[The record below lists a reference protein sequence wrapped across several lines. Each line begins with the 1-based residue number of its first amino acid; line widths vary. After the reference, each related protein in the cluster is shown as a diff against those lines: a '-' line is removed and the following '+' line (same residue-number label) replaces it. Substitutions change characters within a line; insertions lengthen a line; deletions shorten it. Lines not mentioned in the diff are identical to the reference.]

1 MLVAREL
8 TRQIG
13 SRNEE
18 TRAATINALLDKV
31 APGERTQ
38 DFELV
43 ARSLTAIGA
52 DDPEKVLGIL
62 SVMNR
67 ANLVQQSQQ
76 NIVPA
81 VWAGYVLMG
90 ALATTLTATQL
101 PPERQPEMQAAV
113 SSAIDSIESNVRDL
127 NQRAE
132 MVKLIVDVAIENVGL
147 PIHVLDPSLKK
158 YDGLLVEAG
167 KQNPGSGGY
176 AGGEQPTSTSH
187 TGGNQLDGQPGR
199 EIYVTPGHQL
209 NPGAVYSEGAGDSGA
224 GAKDLGKISF
234 DAANGVGTIYSPKVT
249 LKAGEVIFDDFAV
262 GTSKGFIGHGS
273 DGAAELVGPLKE
285 LLAYTQAKGG
295 ETVTLRGYY
304 ASEEGAALGA
314 GKVGE
319 KFSFS
324 FPATKEGLREFL
336 KGLEQ

>member
-1 MLVAREL
+1 
-8 TRQIG
+8 
-13 SRNEE
+13 
-18 TRAATINALLDKV
+18 
-31 APGERTQ
+31 
-38 DFELV
+38 
-43 ARSLTAIGA
+43 
-52 DDPEKVLGIL
+52 
-62 SVMNR
+62 
-67 ANLVQQSQQ
+67 
-76 NIVPA
+76 
-81 VWAGYVLMG
+81 MG

-187 TGGNQLDGQPGR
+187 IGGNQLDGQPGR

-295 ETVTLRGYY
+295 RLSR
-304 ASEEGAALGA
+304 SEVIMHRKREPRWGR
-314 GKVGE
+314 E
-319 KFSFS
+319 K
-324 FPATKEGLREFL
+324 
-336 KGLEQ
+336 